1 MAQLYSEVS
10 ADEARAVD
18 LNAEYL
24 GVPRELLMEN
34 AGRSVVE
41 VVSSRVDVR
50 GKRVLVVAGVGNK
63 GGDGF
68 VAARHL
74 SIRGAKVTVV
84 LVGSEAELTTREA
97 RLNWEIL
104 KNMDLTVET
113 LTFSSLGMEGLV
125 KKAEEADVII
135 DALIGTGLRGV
146 LRGPARQVVEALNC
160 AQGLKVAIDVPTGL
174 EPDTG
179 EVLGAAFKAHVTVTM
194 HKPKKGLRLAPEW
207 AGEVVVAEIGIPP
220 EAEIYTGPGDVAAVV
235 KPRRADTHKY
245 DYGVVL
251 VVGGSPLYAGAPAL
265 AGMAA
270 LKSGVGLVIVAA
282 PSSAALHIK
291 SFSPDL
297 IVYSTKGEWVDE
309 EAAMD
314 VIAAGLLKRA
324 TVMVL
329 GPGLGFNDATVAGVR
344 ALLSAAAERGLRTLI
359 DADGLKSLAKLGPPG
374 VRLDYVLTP
383 HRGEYRAMM
392 GEEVRAGLEA
402 AIEAAKRLAKKYGAT
417 VVLKGHRS
425 VITDGERIKVNRTG
439 NPGMAVG
446 GVGDVLSGLIAGFMA
461 QGASSFAACCA
472 ATYVNGRA
480 GDLVAAEK
488 GYHFTA
494 SDLLDAVPKALRELE
509 PWVANYAKE
518 SAPKKVSI

>member
-1 MAQLYSEVS
+1 MHIELSV
-10 ADEARAVD
+10 DEARAVD
-18 LNAEYL
+18 LNAEHL
-24 GVPRELLMEN
+24 GVPRVLLMEN
-34 AGRSVVE
+34 AGRSVADA
-41 VVSSRVDVR
+41 VSSRMDVR

-74 SIRGAKVTVV
+74 SIRGAKVAVV
-84 LVGSEAELTTREA
+84 LIGSEAELATREA
-97 RLNWEIL
+97 RLNWEVL

-113 LTFSSLGMEGLV
+113 YTFSSLGIEGLAKRV
-125 KKAEEADVII
+125 EEADVII
-135 DALIGTGLRGV
+135 DALIGTGLRGA
-146 LRGPARQVVEALNC
+146 LREPVRQVVEVLNR
-160 AQGLKVAIDVPTGL
+160 ARGFKVAIDVPTGL

-179 EVLGAAFKAHVTVTM
+179 EVLGVAFRAHVTVTM
-194 HKPKKGLRLAPEW
+194 HKPKRGLRLAREW
-207 AGEVVVAEIGIPP
+207 AGEVVVAEVGIPP

-235 KPRRADTHKY
+235 RPRRADTHKY

-282 PSSAALHIK
+282 PSSSAPYIK

-297 IVYSTKGEWVDE
+297 IVHSTKGEWIDE
-309 EAAMD
+309 SAARSI
-314 VIAAGLLKRA
+314 VEAGLLERA

-344 ALLSAAAERGLRTLI
+344 ALLREAAERGLRALI

-374 VRLDYVLTP
+374 AKLDYVLTP
-383 HRGEYRAMM
+383 HRGEYRALM
-392 GEEVRAGLEA
+392 GEDAGVGLGA
-402 AIEAAKRLAKKYGAT
+402 AMEAAKKLAKTYGAT

-425 VITDGERIKVNRTG
+425 VITDGERVKVNRAG

-480 GDLVAAEK
+480 GDLAAAEK

-494 SDLLDAVPKALRELE
+494 SDLLETVPKALRELE
-509 PWVANYAKE
+509 PWVAEYAKA
-518 SAPKKVSI
+518 STPRRACVAWA